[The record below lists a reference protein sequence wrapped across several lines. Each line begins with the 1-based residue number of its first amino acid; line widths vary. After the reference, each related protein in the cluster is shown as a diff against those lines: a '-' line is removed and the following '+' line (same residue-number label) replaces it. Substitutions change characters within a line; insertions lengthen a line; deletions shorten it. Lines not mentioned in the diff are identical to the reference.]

1 MHQLFKVLGS
11 EQRLKLLSHLLQVD
25 GPICYC
31 ELEGVIDRDRSVIY
45 RHLKK
50 LEEVGLLKTERAGR
64 RVECEVRYEERVRNL
79 LKLAKEL
86 THKHT
91 EVNQSE
97 S

>member
-1 MHQLFKVLGS
+1 MHRLFKVLGS
-11 EQRLKLLSHLLQVD
+11 EQRLKLLKHLLQVD
-25 GPICYC
+25 EPTCYC

-50 LEEVGLLKTERAGR
+50 LEEVGLLKTKRVGK
-64 RVECEVRYEERVRNL
+64 RVECEVRDREKVNNL
-79 LKLAKEL
+79 LELATEL
-86 THKHT
+86 TQN

>member
-11 EQRLKLLSHLLQVD
+11 EQRLELLRYLLQVD
-25 GPICYC
+25 EPICYC
-31 ELEGVIDRDRSVIY
+31 ELEGIIDRDRSVIY

-50 LEEVGLLKTERAGR
+50 LESVGLLKTRRAGK
-64 RVECEVRYEERVRNL
+64 RVECEVRNKEKVNSL
-79 LKLAKEL
+79 LELAKGL
-86 THKHT
+86 TQN